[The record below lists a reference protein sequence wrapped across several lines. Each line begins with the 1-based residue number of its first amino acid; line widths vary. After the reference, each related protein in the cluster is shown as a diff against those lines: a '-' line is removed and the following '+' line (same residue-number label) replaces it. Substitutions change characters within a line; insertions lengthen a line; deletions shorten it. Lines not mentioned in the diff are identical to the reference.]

1 VDQNKFFM
9 EEALKVAET
18 CLEAG
23 EFPVGCVIV
32 HKEKVV
38 ARGGRQN
45 SRSLVNELDHAE
57 MMALRNLCSST
68 SGIDP
73 GEVVIYST
81 LEPCLM
87 CFSAMLVS
95 GVRKYVYSYEDVM
108 GGGTNLPRKELAPLY
123 SAMEVSITKNVLR
136 EKSLQLFK
144 DFFSSPDCN
153 YLQDTLLAKYTLKQ
167 EK

>member
-1 VDQNKFFM
+1 MDQNEYFM
-9 EEALKVAET
+9 EQALKEAES
-18 CLEAG
+18 CLKAG

-32 HKEKVV
+32 HEEQVV

-45 SRSLVNELDHAE
+45 SRDHVNELDHAE
-57 MMALRNLCSST
+57 MVALRNLCRSAC
-68 SGIDP
+68 GINP

-87 CFSAMLVS
+87 CFSAMLIS
-95 GVRKYVYSYEDVM
+95 GVKNYVYSYEDVM

-123 SAMEVSITKNVLR
+123 SAMEVSVTRNVLR
-136 EKSLQLFK
+136 QRSLQLFK

-153 YLQDTLLAKYTLKQ
+153 YLQNTLLAKYTLSQ
-167 EK
+167 Q